1 MEDTTEKNV
10 WKMEIVS
17 QLCFYWRVHFWD
29 LWIRVWILELWEPS
43 WLFSRPK
50 GCLILLDIQPPPRRE
65 LVGGCLDS
73 PCPNIDNLW
82 NWAEWEYVCAWFC
95 WSGFVSDKNAK
106 MPGSH
111 SISLTPS
118 LTVKQLLAIWDM
130 LLFVIILTSSTYR
143 AISLDQMTYGWS
155 MCLHRGPFCVCV
167 WVPQHAY
174 KVQNAVGM
182 LSFSNWRLMQVF
194 KFDVSCWAIFPDCN
208 PCSWGLDNYHL
219 MMFPSWT

>member
-155 MCLHRGPFCVCV
+155 MCLHRGPFCVCEC
-167 WVPQHAY
+167 HS
-174 KVQNAVGM
+174 M
-182 LSFSNWRLMQVF
+182 LIKFRMQLECFLFPTEDWCRSLSLMSVAEQFFQTVTP
-194 KFDVSCWAIFPDCN
+194 A
-208 PCSWGLDNYHL
+208 LEA
-219 MMFPSWT
+219 